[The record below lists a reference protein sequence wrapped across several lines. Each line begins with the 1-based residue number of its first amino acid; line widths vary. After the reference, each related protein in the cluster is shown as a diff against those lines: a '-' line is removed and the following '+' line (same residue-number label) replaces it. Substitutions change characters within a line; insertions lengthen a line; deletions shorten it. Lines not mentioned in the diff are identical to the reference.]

1 MDAAALAVVAALAAL
16 LLAAVIVRLQRRT
29 RRLRGQLERTIGEL
43 ERLQRAFARFAPEE
57 IVEQVIAAG
66 ASTGGQRCEVTA
78 LFADLVDST
87 ALADSIPPTVLIEV
101 LNGYFDRV
109 SRAIT
114 AHHGHLSTLIGD
126 GILALFGTPR
136 ENPWQSPDAC
146 RAAVAMR
153 AALAAYNQELRAKGL
168 PTLAFGIGLHRG
180 TGVAGLVGSRDLLQ
194 FTVVGTTVSV
204 AARLQQLTRGQKAD
218 ILLTQAVREHL
229 DARFQ
234 LEPAGP
240 ATLRGLSQP
249 VETWALTGVT

>member
-1 MDAAALAVVAALAAL
+1 MDAAALAVTGALAAV
-16 LLAAVIVRLQRRT
+16 LLAWVVRLRWRT
-29 RRLRGQLERTIGEL
+29 RRLRGQLERTTGEL

-66 ASTGGQRCEVTA
+66 AATGGERCEVTA

-87 ALADSIPPTVLIEV
+87 ALADSIAPAVLIEV

-146 RAAVAMR
+146 RAALAMR

-168 PTLAFGIGLHRG
+168 PALAFGIGLHRG
-180 TGVAGLVGSRDLLQ
+180 TGVAGLVGSRDLVQ
-194 FTVVGTTVSV
+194 YTVVGTTVSV
-204 AARLQQLTRGQKAD
+204 AARLQQLTRAQHVD

-234 LEPAGP
+234 LEPAGA